1 MRVDLPVSPG
11 ETPTIV
17 WLRTVVRPEGDKVVV
32 RDMIPEKPSTLLKVM
47 SLESEEL

>member
-1 MRVDLPVSPG
+1 VRVDLLVSPA

-17 WLRTVVRPEGDKVVV
+17 WLRTVVRPDGDTVVV
-32 RDMIPEKPSTLLKVM
+32 RYMIPENPSTLPNVM